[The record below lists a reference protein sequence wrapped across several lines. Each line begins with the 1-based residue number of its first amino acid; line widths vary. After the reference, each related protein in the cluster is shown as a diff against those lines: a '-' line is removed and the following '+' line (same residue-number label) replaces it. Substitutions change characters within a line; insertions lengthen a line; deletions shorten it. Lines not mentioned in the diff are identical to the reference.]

1 MNNNQLTN
9 QQIKELFFEIVLK
22 EKAYIED
29 VDCDGKNY
37 ATIAGD
43 IFDEDF
49 NEYLDSIGFWEE
61 SPSVEAWREY
71 NEGGF

>member
-1 MNNNQLTN
+1 MNNNQLTD

-29 VDCDGKNY
+29 VDYDGKNY

-49 NEYLDSIGFWEE
+49 NEYLDSVGFWEA
-61 SPSVEAWREY
+61 SPSVEAYREY

>member
-1 MNNNQLTN
+1 MNDNQLTN

-22 EKAYIED
+22 EKAYIKD
-29 VDCDGKNY
+29 VDCDGKSY

-43 IFDEDF
+43 IFDEEF
-49 NEYLDSIGFWEE
+49 NEYLDSIGFFEP

-71 NEGGF
+71 HEGGF

>member
-1 MNNNQLTN
+1 MNNQLTN

-29 VDCDGKNY
+29 VDYDGKSY
-37 ATIAGD
+37 ATITGD
-43 IFDEDF
+43 SFDEEF
-49 NEYLDSIGFWEE
+49 NDYLDGIGFWEE

>member
-1 MNNNQLTN
+1 M
-9 QQIKELFFEIVLK
+9 KEN
-22 EKAYIED
+22 AYIED
-29 VDCDGKNY
+29 VDCDGKSY

>member
-29 VDCDGKNY
+29 VDCEGKSY
-37 ATIAGD
+37 AAIAGD

-49 NEYLDSIGFWEE
+49 NDYLDSIGFFEP

-71 NEGGF
+71 HEGGF

>member
-1 MNNNQLTN
+1 MNNNELTD
-9 QQIKELFFEIVLK
+9 QKIKELFFELVLK

-49 NEYLDSIGFWEE
+49 NEYLDGIGFWEE
-61 SPSVEAWREY
+61 LPSVEAWHEY
-71 NEGGF
+71 HERGF

>member
-29 VDCDGKNY
+29 VDCDSKSY
-37 ATIAGD
+37 ATITGD
-43 IFDEDF
+43 SFDEEF
-49 NEYLDSIGFWEE
+49 NEYLDSISFWEE
-61 SPSVEAWREY
+61 SPSVEAYREY

>member
-1 MNNNQLTN
+1 MNDNQLTN

-22 EKAYIED
+22 EKAYIKD
-29 VDCDGKNY
+29 VDCDGKSY

-49 NEYLDSIGFWEE
+49 NEYLDSIGFFEP
-61 SPSVEAWREY
+61 SPSVEAWHDY
-71 NEGGF
+71 HEGGF

>member
-22 EKAYIED
+22 EKAYIEN
-29 VDCDGKNY
+29 VDCDGKSY
-37 ATIAGD
+37 AIIAGD

-49 NEYLDSIGFWEE
+49 NEYLDSIGFFEP
-61 SPSVEAWREY
+61 SPSVEAWHDYHER
-71 NEGGF
+71 GF

>member
-1 MNNNQLTN
+1 MNSQSTN

-29 VDCDGKNY
+29 VDCDGENY
-37 ATIAGD
+37 ATITGD
-43 IFDEDF
+43 SFDGEF

-61 SPSVEAWREY
+61 SPSVEAYREY
-71 NEGGF
+71 NKGGF

>member
-1 MNNNQLTN
+1 MNNNELTN

-22 EKAYIED
+22 EKAYIENI
-29 VDCDGKNY
+29 DCEGKNY

-43 IFDEDF
+43 IFDEEF
-49 NEYLDSIGFWEE
+49 NDYLDSIGFFEP

>member
-1 MNNNQLTN
+1 MNDNQLTN
-9 QQIKELFFEIVLK
+9 QQIKKLFFEIVLK

-49 NEYLDSIGFWEE
+49 AEYLDSIGFWEV

-71 NEGGF
+71 HEGGF

>member
-1 MNNNQLTN
+1 MNNKRLTD

-29 VDCDGKNY
+29 VDCDGENY
-37 ATIAGD
+37 ATITGD

-49 NEYLDSIGFWEE
+49 NEYLDSIGFFKP

>member
-1 MNNNQLTN
+1 MNNNQLTD

-29 VDCDGKNY
+29 IDCDGKSY

-43 IFDEDF
+43 IFDEEF
-49 NEYLDSIGFWEE
+49 NDYLDSIGFFEP

-71 NEGGF
+71 SEGGF

>member
-1 MNNNQLTN
+1 MNDNQLTN

-22 EKAYIED
+22 EKAYIEN
-29 VDCDGKNY
+29 VDCDGENY

-49 NEYLDSIGFWEE
+49 NEYLDSIGFFEP

>member
-1 MNNNQLTN
+1 MNDNQLTN

-29 VDCDGKNY
+29 VDCDGKSY

-61 SPSVEAWREY
+61 LPSVEAWQ
-71 NEGGF
+71 GHTG

>member
-1 MNNNQLTN
+1 MNDNQLTN

-22 EKAYIED
+22 EKAYIEN
-29 VDCDGKNY
+29 VDCDGENY

-43 IFDEDF
+43 IFDEEF
-49 NEYLDSIGFWEE
+49 NEYLDSIGFWET

>member
-1 MNNNQLTN
+1 MNNNQLTD
-9 QQIKELFFEIVLK
+9 QQIKELFFELVLK

-29 VDCDGKNY
+29 VDGDGKNY

-49 NEYLDSIGFWEE
+49 AEYLDSIGFWEV
-61 SPSVEAWREY
+61 SPSVEAWHEY
-71 NEGGF
+71 HERGF

>member
-1 MNNNQLTN
+1 MNNNELKD
-9 QQIKELFFEIVLK
+9 QQIKELFFELVLK

-37 ATIAGD
+37 ATITGD
-43 IFDEDF
+43 LFDEEI

-61 SPSVEAWREY
+61 SPSVEAYREY

>member
-9 QQIKELFFEIVLK
+9 QQIKELFFELVLK

-49 NEYLDSIGFWEE
+49 NEYLDSIGFFEP
-61 SPSVEAWREY
+61 SPSVEAWHDYHER
-71 NEGGF
+71 GF

>member
-1 MNNNQLTN
+1 MNDNHLTN
-9 QQIKELFFEIVLK
+9 QQIKELFFELVLK

-29 VDCDGKNY
+29 VDCDGKSY

-49 NEYLDSIGFWEE
+49 NEYLDSISFWEE
-61 SPSVEAWREY
+61 SPSVEAWRNYHER
-71 NEGGF
+71 GF

>member
-1 MNNNQLTN
+1 M
-9 QQIKELFFEIVLK
+9 K

-37 ATIAGD
+37 ATITGD
-43 IFDEDF
+43 SFDEEF